1 MRNLPELTYMEFV
14 STLHDYFVLIVP
26 TIFDSLFCT
35 SWLYESA
42 HCFYP
47 VYSLLFIKEVMHS
60 LSNHSDSISAK
71 IFTLDLFTKY
81 NNLLKLCP
89 NSNIFN
95 IS

>member
-35 SWLYESA
+35 SWLYESV

-60 LSNHSDSISAK
+60 LIRIHSDSISAK
-71 IFTLDLFTKY
+71 IFTLYLFTK
-81 NNLLKLCP
+81 
-89 NSNIFN
+89 
-95 IS
+95 

>member
-26 TIFDSLFCT
+26 TIFDSLFCS
-35 SWLYESA
+35 SWLYESV

-47 VYSLLFIKEVMHS
+47 VYSLLFIKEVIHS

-71 IFTLDLFTKY
+71 ILTLYLFTK
-81 NNLLKLCP
+81 
-89 NSNIFN
+89 
-95 IS
+95 